1 MKGTLWVLWEFQ
13 LRNALR
19 SRWVLLYGGGLLLL
33 TALLF
38 RFGGTAEQVVVSLL
52 NVVLL
57 LVPLVALLYGVLGI
71 SSAREFLELM
81 LAQPLQRQELFW
93 GTFGGMALPLLLL
106 PPLSIGIPW
115 LVFAAGRWE
124 LLLTLSLGS
133 MVLSL
138 IGAAAGVA
146 FALRWE
152 ERLHAIGVAFGF
164 WFALTILYDGFI
176 LWAGIAL
183 RDYPIEHGLLLALV
197 LNPVD
202 LVRVATLL
210 QLDAAALLGYT
221 GAALER
227 FAGSTLGILLA
238 AGALALW
245 CAFPLWLALRG
256 FLRKDF

>member
-1 MKGTLWVLWEFQ
+1 MRSALLVLWEFQ
-13 LRNALR
+13 LRHALR
-19 SRWVLLYGGGLLLL
+19 SRWVLLYGGGLLVL
-33 TALLF
+33 TVLLF
-38 RFGGTAEQVVVSLL
+38 RSGGTAEQVVVSLL
-52 NVVLL
+52 NIVLL

-81 LAQPLQRQELFW
+81 LAQPLRRQELFW
-93 GTFGGMALPLLLL
+93 GTFGGMALPLLVL

-115 LVFAAGRWE
+115 LVFASGRWE

-138 IGAAAGVA
+138 IGAATGVA
-146 FALRWE
+146 LALRWE
-152 ERLHAIGVAFGF
+152 ERLFAIGLAFAA
-164 WFALTILYDGFI
+164 WFALTVLYDGV
-176 LWAGIAL
+176 LLLAGIAL
-183 RDYPIEHGLLLALV
+183 RDYPIERGVILALM

-221 GAALER
+221 GAALHR
-227 FAGSTLGILLA
+227 FVGNGGGILLA
-238 AGALALW
+238 AGALLLW
-245 CAFPLWLALRG
+245 CMLPLWLALRS